1 MHSIDLY
8 LIKKSELRSD
18 KIDSLLD
25 TDNVDNIS
33 WRELDSDIL
42 ATDYIPDIE
51 KFGSGKTLLKVT
63 TDYFGGIGH
72 QTAKLFIDN
81 KKVLDYSDEFY
92 GTKNHSS
99 EPINKLLRE
108 IGIIKKEGMDEFDTV
123 GLGKIRTNNDLRK

>member
-25 TDNVDNIS
+25 TDNIDNIFWS
-33 WRELDSDIL
+33 ELDSDIL

-51 KFGSGKTLLKVT
+51 KFGSGKTILKVT

-72 QTAKLFIDN
+72 QTAKLFVDN
-81 KKVLDYSDEFY
+81 KKVFDYSDEFY
-92 GTKNHSS
+92 GAKNT
-99 EPINKLLRE
+99 LRNLR
-108 IGIIKKEGMDEFDTV
+108 IIV
-123 GLGKIRTNNDLRK
+123 VSQ